1 MVSDMVDLNGIKIIF
16 VAGFGPVVRDHK
28 ASLAV
33 YGGILDLPLTQMP
46 DDPTYYHVESIEGV
60 KHFAL
65 WPLSHA
71 AQSCFGTNHWPQDID
86 VPQAWLE
93 FDVEDIRAA
102 TDTVKAKGV
111 RLLVE
116 ARMEPWGQTVTRF
129 ISPEGILVGLTDTP
143 WLRRIRRESS

>member
-1 MVSDMVDLNGIKIIF
+1 MVDLNGIKIIF

-28 ASLAV
+28 ASLALF
-33 YGGILDLPLTQMP
+33 GDTLNLPLTQMP
-46 DDPTYYHVESIEGV
+46 GDPTYYHVESIEGV

-71 AQSCFGTNHWPQDID
+71 AQSCFGTDQWPSEIA

-102 TDTVKAKGV
+102 TAAIKAKGV

-116 ARMEPWGQTVTRF
+116 AKLEPWGQTVTRF
-129 ISPEGILVGLTDTP
+129 ISPEGILVALTDTP
-143 WLRRIRRESS
+143 WLRQARGS